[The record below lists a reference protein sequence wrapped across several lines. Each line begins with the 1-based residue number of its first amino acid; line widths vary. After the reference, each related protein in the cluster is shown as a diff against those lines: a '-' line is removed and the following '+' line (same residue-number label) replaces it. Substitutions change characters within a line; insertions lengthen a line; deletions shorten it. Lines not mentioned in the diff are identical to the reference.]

1 MTYFAYQGL
10 LNATQMVY
18 SVSFIPIYVAS
29 TFLGTYL
36 FHKALKTRADLIK
49 KFSLWF
55 LLVVGV
61 VTLVM

>member
-1 MTYFAYQGL
+1 
-10 LNATQMVY
+10 MVY

-36 FHKALKTRADLIK
+36 FHQALKKRADLIK